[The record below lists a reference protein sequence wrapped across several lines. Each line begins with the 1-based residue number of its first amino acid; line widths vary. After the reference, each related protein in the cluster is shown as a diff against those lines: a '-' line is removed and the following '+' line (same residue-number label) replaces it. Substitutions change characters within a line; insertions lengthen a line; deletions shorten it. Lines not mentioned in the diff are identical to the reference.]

1 MMTYM
6 KLLNKLTFLITLM
19 VLVILFLGCTNKIK
33 KGDQNDEAISYS
45 IAFDSDN
52 FKVAKVKVAFTP
64 KDSMLFMNYGAD
76 NLEKRWAT
84 FIHNIKVVN
93 DDGKPIELEEM
104 PDAKW
109 KMHVALTEKV
119 VLTYD
124 VHLDH
129 EDYKWSGGIDGVAY
143 STDMGVFYTG
153 RTLFIMNGEQWKN
166 ITVDFKLPTNWSVT
180 TPWTIDKDLT
190 DTYRVINNTDLAN
203 SMIFA
208 GTHKELSIKRD
219 NFELLFALG
228 SNEIIA
234 DEADFRN
241 LAEGVLDY
249 YIELMGGIPE
259 PAPDNPFKK
268 AVVVISSSTST
279 TDGEVIGNNIS
290 ILIEKE
296 GDQFSKTISRFIF
309 AHEFFHLW
317 NGKSFSPTSENA
329 EWFKEGFTNYYTL
342 KALHHVKFLTD
353 ESYLDFLSNFFYQ
366 RYNDDN
372 GVGKL
377 SITNGEEKHDHWGLI
392 YGGGMLVG
400 ISQDMIIRDATNN
413 EKSIDDLMRSLFN
426 KYGGSN
432 DNYTLEELQNM
443 MSELSGIEQ
452 TDFFNKYVIGTD
464 KIPIDNYLTMAGL
477 DAKVEN
483 GNLIIL
489 KKEQQTLEQQKIMKG
504 LFGQLNSEK

>member
-1 MMTYM
+1 M
-6 KLLNKLTFLITLM
+6 TFLCKNPFLINLIVLM
-19 VLVILFLGCTNKIK
+19 LLILGCTSKIK
-33 KGDQNDEAISYS
+33 KNTNDEVISYS
-45 IAFDSDN
+45 IAFDSGN

-64 KDSMLFMNYGAD
+64 KDSTLFMNYGAN

-93 DDGKPIELEEM
+93 NEGKPIELEEM

-109 KMHVALTEKV
+109 KIHGPLNKKM

-166 ITVDFKLPTNWSVT
+166 ITIDFKLPTNWSVT
-180 TPWTIDKDLT
+180 TPWIKDKDLT
-190 DTYRVINNTDLAN
+190 NTYHATSSSDLVN

-219 NFELLFALG
+219 DFELVFALG
-228 SNEIIA
+228 STEIIDDKA
-234 DEADFRN
+234 VFRN

-249 YIELMGGIPE
+249 YTELMGGIPN

-268 AVVVISSSTST
+268 AVVVISSSAST

-317 NGKSFSPTSENA
+317 NGKSFSPTSENT

-353 ESYLDFLSNFFYQ
+353 ESYLDFLSSFFYQ

-372 GVGKL
+372 GVGEL
-377 SITNGEEKHDHWGLI
+377 SMANGEEKHDHWGLV

-400 ISQDMIIRDATNN
+400 ISQDMIIRSATNN
-413 EKSIDDLMRSLFN
+413 EKSMDDLMRGLFI
-426 KYGGSN
+426 KYGRSN
-432 DNYTLEELQNM
+432 DNYTLEELQSM

-452 TDFFNKYVIGTD
+452 TDFFNSYIIGAN
-464 KIPIDNYLTMAGL
+464 KIPVDDYLVMAGL

-483 GNLIIL
+483 GNLVIS
-489 KKEQQTLEQQKIMKG
+489 KKKQQTQEQQNIMKG
-504 LFGQLNSEK
+504 LFGRLNSEK